1 MATGDLPALRAV
13 VDATALFPS
22 ELLDGM
28 AADYLA
34 GAGDDAWLTVDDG
47 TGPAAVAYYG
57 PEPMT
62 EGTWNLRL
70 IAVHPFRQ
78 GQGLGAAL
86 MTHVERALAA
96 RGARVLLVETSGAP
110 GFARTR
116 GFYRA
121 RGYDE
126 EARIREFY
134 QAGEDK
140 VVFRKALAAP
150 AR

>member
-47 TGPAAVAYYG
+47 TGPAAVAYYV

-70 IAVHPFRQ
+70 IAVHPARQ